1 MILDSFASGDDGSK
15 IELAPWE
22 GGLAVAA
29 ATADTGEGFGV
40 VDAEIDGDVPS
51 FGLSLKYL
59 RTMLGAFRPDVIRF
73 SLMDATSP
81 ILATAE
87 GDTTIG
93 VLMPMRVGG
102 RLLREARD
110 VAA

>member
-1 MILDSFASGDDGSK
+1 
-15 IELAPWE
+15 
-22 GGLAVAA
+22 
-29 ATADTGEGFGV
+29 
-40 VDAEIDGDVPS
+40 
-51 FGLSLKYL
+51 
-59 RTMLGAFRPDVIRF
+59 MLGAFRPDVIRF
-73 SLMDATSP
+73 SLSDAVSP

-93 VLMPMRVGG
+93 VLMSMRVGG